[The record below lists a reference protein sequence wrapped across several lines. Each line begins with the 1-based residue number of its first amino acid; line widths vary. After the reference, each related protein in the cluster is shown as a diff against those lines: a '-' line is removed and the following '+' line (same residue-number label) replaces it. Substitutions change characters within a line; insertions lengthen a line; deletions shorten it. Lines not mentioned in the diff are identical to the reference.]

1 MDTKEITVSDLAQE
15 QIKNAERLF
24 PLIRKKTEERKEKK
38 TVISVSGG
46 SGVGKTGMAFLLQNM
61 FEKQGKKSLIISGD
75 NYPHRIPMYND
86 AERIARFRMSGLNG
100 LITERL
106 YTDEVKEKLLELQ
119 KAGRDA
125 EEQEDMQWLSIYQK
139 YGDKALTD
147 YLGTDQELDYEA
159 VSNLLMQF
167 HGGTSQLLLRHMG
180 RTPDDIWYDR
190 KDVSDTDILILEWTH
205 GNSAYLQG
213 VDVSVVLIST
223 PEETLEN
230 RVSASPAPSPARR
243 QASASAYRSAP
254 RAPCRSAACRRRTS
268 PTSSAGRSPAR
279 CSSAAPAPRTAPPCR
294 RSG

>member
-1 MDTKEITVSDLAQE
+1 MDTKEMTVSDLARE
-15 QIKNAERLF
+15 QIRNAERLF
-24 PLIRKKTEERKEKK
+24 PLILEKTEERKEKK
-38 TVISVSGG
+38 TIISVSGG

-180 RTPDDIWYDR
+180 RTLDDIWYDR
-190 KDVSDTDILILEWTH
+190 RDVSDTDILILEWTH
-205 GNSAYLQG
+205 GNSARLQG

-230 RVSASPAPSPARR
+230 RKKRNRDTAIDSPFVARVLSIE
-243 QASASAYRSAP
+243 QKKIHDGLD
-254 RAPCRSAACRRRTS
+254 RADIIQDMH
-268 PTSSAGRSPAR
+268 GRIYME
-279 CSSAAPAPRTAPPCR
+279 
-294 RSG
+294 

>member
-1 MDTKEITVSDLAQE
+1 MEAKEMTVSDLARE
-15 QIKNAERLF
+15 QIRNAERLF
-24 PLIRKKTEERKEKK
+24 PLILKKTEERKEKK
-38 TVISVSGG
+38 TIISVSGG

-167 HGGTSQLLLRHMG
+167 HGGTSQLMLRHMG
-180 RTPDDIWYDR
+180 RTPDEIWYDR
-190 KDVSDTDILILEWTH
+190 RDVSDTDILILEWTH
-205 GNSAYLQG
+205 GNSACLQG

-230 RVSASPAPSPARR
+230 RKKRNRDTAIDSPFVARVLSIE
-243 QASASAYRSAP
+243 QKKINDGLD
-254 RAPCRSAACRRRTS
+254 RADIIQDMH
-268 PTSSAGRSPAR
+268 GRIY
-279 CSSAAPAPRTAPPCR
+279 TE
-294 RSG
+294 

>member
-1 MDTKEITVSDLAQE
+1 MEAKEMTVSDLARE
-15 QIKNAERLF
+15 QIRNAERLF
-24 PLIRKKTEERKEKK
+24 PLILKKTEERKEKK
-38 TVISVSGG
+38 TIISVSGG

-100 LITERL
+100 LITEGL

-190 KDVSDTDILILEWTH
+190 MDVSDTDILILEWTH
-205 GNSAYLQG
+205 GNSACLQG

-230 RVSASPAPSPARR
+230 RKKRNRDTAIDSPFVARVLR
-243 QASASAYRSAP
+243 IEQKKINDGLD
-254 RAPCRSAACRRRTS
+254 RADIIQDMH
-268 PTSSAGRSPAR
+268 GRIY
-279 CSSAAPAPRTAPPCR
+279 TE
-294 RSG
+294 

>member
-1 MDTKEITVSDLAQE
+1 MDTKEITVSDLARE
-15 QIKNAERLF
+15 QIRNAERLF
-24 PLIRKKTEERKEKK
+24 PLILEKTEERKEKK

-100 LITERL
+100 LITEKL

-139 YGDKALTD
+139 YGDKALTG

-190 KDVSDTDILILEWTH
+190 RAVSDTDILILEWTH

-230 RVSASPAPSPARR
+230 RKKRNRDTAIDSPFVARVLR
-243 QASASAYRSAP
+243 IEQKKINDRLDQADIIQDMH
-254 RAPCRSAACRRRTS
+254 
-268 PTSSAGRSPAR
+268 GRIYKEW
-279 CSSAAPAPRTAPPCR
+279 
-294 RSG
+294 

>member
-1 MDTKEITVSDLAQE
+1 MDMKEMTVSDLARE
-15 QIKNAERLF
+15 QIRNAERLF
-24 PLIRKKTEERKEKK
+24 PLILEKTEERKEKK
-38 TVISVSGG
+38 TIISISGG

-190 KDVSDTDILILEWTH
+190 MDVSDTDILILEWTH
-205 GNSAYLQG
+205 GNSTYLHG

-230 RVSASPAPSPARR
+230 RKKRNRDTAIDSPFVARVLR
-243 QASASAYRSAP
+243 IEQKKINDGLD
-254 RAPCRSAACRRRTS
+254 RADIIQDMH
-268 PTSSAGRSPAR
+268 GRIYKEW
-279 CSSAAPAPRTAPPCR
+279 
-294 RSG
+294 

>member
-1 MDTKEITVSDLAQE
+1 MDTKEMTVSDLARG
-15 QIKNAERLF
+15 QIRNAERLF
-24 PLIRKKTEERKEKK
+24 PLILEKTEERKEKK
-38 TVISVSGG
+38 TIISVSGG

-139 YGDKALTD
+139 YGDEALTD

-190 KDVSDTDILILEWTH
+190 RDVSDTDILILEWTH
-205 GNSAYLQG
+205 GNSACLQG

-230 RVSASPAPSPARR
+230 RKKRNRDTAIDSPFVARVLR
-243 QASASAYRSAP
+243 IEQKKINDGLD
-254 RAPCRSAACRRRTS
+254 RADIIQDMH
-268 PTSSAGRSPAR
+268 GRIY
-279 CSSAAPAPRTAPPCR
+279 TE
-294 RSG
+294 

>member
-1 MDTKEITVSDLAQE
+1 MDTKEMTVSDLARE
-15 QIKNAERLF
+15 QIRNAERLF
-24 PLIRKKTEERKEKK
+24 PLILEKTEERKEKK
-38 TVISVSGG
+38 TIISVSGG

-75 NYPHRIPMYND
+75 NYPHRIPVYND

-125 EEQEDMQWLSIYQK
+125 EEQEDMQWLYIYQK

-190 KDVSDTDILILEWTH
+190 RDVSDTDILILEWTH
-205 GNSAYLQG
+205 GNSACLQG

-230 RVSASPAPSPARR
+230 RKKRNRDTAIDSPFVARVLR
-243 QASASAYRSAP
+243 IEQKKINDGLD
-254 RAPCRSAACRRRTS
+254 RADIIQDMH
-268 PTSSAGRSPAR
+268 GRIY
-279 CSSAAPAPRTAPPCR
+279 TE
-294 RSG
+294 

>member
-1 MDTKEITVSDLAQE
+1 MDTKEITVSDLARE
-15 QIKNAERLF
+15 QIRNAERLF
-24 PLIRKKTEERKEKK
+24 PLILEKTEERKEKK
-38 TVISVSGG
+38 TIISVSGG

-61 FEKQGKKSLIISGD
+61 FEKQGKKSFIISGD

-106 YTDEVKEKLLELQ
+106 YTDEIKEKLLELQ

-159 VSNLLMQF
+159 ISNLLMQF

-190 KDVSDTDILILEWTH
+190 RDVSDTDILILEWTH

-230 RVSASPAPSPARR
+230 RKKRNRDTAIDSPFVARVLR
-243 QASASAYRSAP
+243 IEQKKINDGLD
-254 RAPCRSAACRRRTS
+254 RADIIQDMH
-268 PTSSAGRSPAR
+268 GRIY
-279 CSSAAPAPRTAPPCR
+279 TE
-294 RSG
+294 

>member
-61 FEKQGKKSLIISGD
+61 FEKQGKKSFIISGD

-106 YTDEVKEKLLELQ
+106 YTDEIKEKLLELQ

-159 VSNLLMQF
+159 ISNLLMQF

-190 KDVSDTDILILEWTH
+190 RDVSYTDILILEWTH

-230 RVSASPAPSPARR
+230 RKKRNRDTAIDSPFVARVLR
-243 QASASAYRSAP
+243 IEQKKINDGLD
-254 RAPCRSAACRRRTS
+254 RADIIQDMH
-268 PTSSAGRSPAR
+268 GRIY
-279 CSSAAPAPRTAPPCR
+279 TE
-294 RSG
+294 

>member
-1 MDTKEITVSDLAQE
+1 MEAKEMTVSDLARE
-15 QIKNAERLF
+15 QIRNAERLF
-24 PLIRKKTEERKEKK
+24 PLILEKTEERKENK
-38 TVISVSGG
+38 TIISVSGG

-100 LITERL
+100 LITEGL

-125 EEQEDMQWLSIYQK
+125 EEQDDMQWLSIYQK

-190 KDVSDTDILILEWTH
+190 RDVSDTDILILEWTH
-205 GNSAYLQG
+205 GNSACLQG

-230 RVSASPAPSPARR
+230 RKKRNRDTAIDSPFVARVLSIE
-243 QASASAYRSAP
+243 QKKINDGLD
-254 RAPCRSAACRRRTS
+254 RADIIQDMH
-268 PTSSAGRSPAR
+268 GRIY
-279 CSSAAPAPRTAPPCR
+279 TE
-294 RSG
+294 

>member
-1 MDTKEITVSDLAQE
+1 MDMKEMTVSDLARE
-15 QIKNAERLF
+15 QIRNAERLF
-24 PLIRKKTEERKEKK
+24 PLILEKTEERKEKK
-38 TVISVSGG
+38 TIISISGG

-147 YLGTDQELDYEA
+147 YLGTEQELDYEA

-167 HGGTSQLLLRHMG
+167 HGETSQLLLRHMG

-190 KDVSDTDILILEWTH
+190 RDVSDTDILILEWTH

-230 RVSASPAPSPARR
+230 RKKRNRDTAIDSPFVARVLR
-243 QASASAYRSAP
+243 IEQKKINDGLN
-254 RAPCRSAACRRRTS
+254 RADIIQDMH
-268 PTSSAGRSPAR
+268 GRIY
-279 CSSAAPAPRTAPPCR
+279 TE
-294 RSG
+294 

>member
-1 MDTKEITVSDLAQE
+1 MEAKEMTVSDLARE
-15 QIKNAERLF
+15 QIRNAERLF
-24 PLIRKKTEERKEKK
+24 PLILKKTEERKEKK
-38 TVISVSGG
+38 TIISVSGG

-167 HGGTSQLLLRHMG
+167 HGGTSQLMLRHMG
-180 RTPDDIWYDR
+180 RTPDEIWYDR
-190 KDVSDTDILILEWTH
+190 RDVSDTDILILEWTH
-205 GNSAYLQG
+205 GNSACLQG

-230 RVSASPAPSPARR
+230 RKKRNRDTAIDSPFVARVLR
-243 QASASAYRSAP
+243 IEQKKINDGLD
-254 RAPCRSAACRRRTS
+254 RADIIQDMH
-268 PTSSAGRSPAR
+268 GRIY
-279 CSSAAPAPRTAPPCR
+279 TE
-294 RSG
+294 